1 MRGDAGLIPG
11 SGRFPGVGNGNP
23 LQYSCLE
30 NSMDR
35 GFGGLQS
42 LGVAKSKTRRS
53 THTQRTHLQSAQ
65 NNSST
70 ATMIYRALYAR
81 YTSKVVSSITSQYSL
96 LFPGNWGLERSSHL
110 HRSSWL
116 VSSGAR
122 IHTQQSCLLSI
133 IPIGVFKTPKYPTH
147 IT

>member
-1 MRGDAGLIPG
+1 MFFNFISYWVSLVAQTVKNMPAMQETCPGLIPG

-110 HRSSWL
+110 HRSS
-116 VSSGAR
+116 
-122 IHTQQSCLLSI
+122 
-133 IPIGVFKTPKYPTH
+133 
-147 IT
+147 

>member
-1 MRGDAGLIPG
+1 MIRKPSSHLNPTRVSQGGSMVKNPPANAGDGGDAGLIPA

-110 HRSSWL
+110 HRSS
-116 VSSGAR
+116 
-122 IHTQQSCLLSI
+122 
-133 IPIGVFKTPKYPTH
+133 
-147 IT
+147 